1 MAALTAREAGTV
13 VFEPFNAWIEAVRF
27 ACEVQSV
34 ISLRLTRLAQGGPE
48 AAVEAEL
55 MVAEKLEAFADAEV
69 AMLRALSDGEGLI
82 AAAECGYAPLRRC
95 VGANSIRLARAAA

>member
-1 MAALTAREAGTV
+1 M
-13 VFEPFNAWIEAVRF
+13 FEPFNAWIEAVRF

-34 ISLRLTRLAQGGPE
+34 ISMRLTLIAQGGPQ

-82 AAAECGYAPLRRC
+82 AAAERGYAPLRRC
-95 VGANSIRLARAAA
+95 VGANSIRLMHLAA